1 MFLPHCLV
9 ARVDVEREGPR
20 DEAATASHT
29 RAFEAQPLSS
39 LACTLSSTLAAW
51 CDPEARAVPCRLL
64 MHPHALHFTKAS
76 WIPAPGC
83 CATDNF
89 ACRLHHFTEWLAD
102 PSFSDTEPEPGDKG
116 EMVWAAPPGRWW
128 RLALPMHPCPGPL
141 PALRPLPHHNNQTPP
156 PTGPSEISPSRVS
169 SVRCGA
175 ALHASERPAAAVDSR

>member
-1 MFLPHCLV
+1 MENLRDTKYEIRRKLRERGNFDGMELHMTEPQHFVKKLKNLKIDWRSAQYGAPSNFAFYV
-9 ARVDVEREGPR
+9 A
-20 DEAATASHT
+20 
-29 RAFEAQPLSS
+29 
-39 LACTLSSTLAAW
+39 
-51 CDPEARAVPCRLL
+51 RLL

-128 RLALPMHPCPGPL
+128 RLALPMHPCPG
-141 PALRPLPHHNNQTPP
+141 A
-156 PTGPSEISPSRVS
+156 
-169 SVRCGA
+169 C
-175 ALHASERPAAAVDSR
+175 